1 MKVVILAGG
10 RGSRIS
16 EETDLKPKP
25 MVEVGGKPILWHIM
39 QHYSHY
45 GFNDFV
51 LALGYRSEYIKRYV
65 IDYCKLSSDLTI
77 KLRSGDIMRHGSN
90 GSNDWTVQ
98 LVDTGLD
105 TQTGGR
111 VKRLAPYIGNDT
123 FMLTYGDGVSD
134 VPVDQLL
141 KFHRSHG
148 KMATLTAVR
157 PPARFGH
164 MHMDGEMITNFTEKP
179 QTESGWI
186 NGGFFV
192 LEPQILDFIPGDETW
207 FEREP
212 LEYAAKN
219 RQLLAYKHSGFWQCM
234 DTLRDKRY
242 LEELVATDRAPWIH
256 DDIREY
262 ATGSL
267 PGYAAAA
274 S

>member
-16 EETDLKPKP
+16 EETDVKPKP
-25 MVEVGGKPILWHIM
+25 MVEIGGRPILWHIM

-51 LALGYRSEYIKRYV
+51 LALGYKADYIKRYV
-65 IDYCKLSSDLTI
+65 IDYCKLNSDLTI

-90 GSNDWTVQ
+90 GTRDWTVQ

-111 VKRLAPYIGNDT
+111 VKRLAPYIGNAP

-134 VPVDQLL
+134 VPVDKLVKYHQ
-141 KFHRSHG
+141 SHG

-164 MHMDGEMITNFTEKP
+164 MHMDGELITQFTEKP
-179 QTESGWI
+179 QTEAGWI

-192 LEPQILDFIPGDETW
+192 LEPKILDFIKGDETW
-207 FEREP
+207 FERDP
-212 LEYAAKN
+212 LEAAARD
-219 RQLLAYKHSGFWQCM
+219 RQLVAYKHDGFWQCM

-242 LEELVATDRAPWIH
+242 LEDLVARHQAPWIH

-262 ATGSL
+262 AAPTTIPS
-267 PGYAAAA
+267 YAAA